1 MSNPISNPPPAPLHD
16 TAMSRIYYHFFV
28 HESSAGVRILL
39 IVALA
44 VLAHVTVKMVRHFS
58 EWLLIGGHQQK
69 GPFGVVTRKPKFI
82 TVTRLIVGVVVFAVY
97 FAAIGLIMQEFGFS
111 LATYLLSASVVGLAI
126 SFGSQGLVQDIVIGL
141 TLIFWDA
148 MSVGDIVEVSGA
160 INSVIGRVEEVGMR
174 FTTVVNFHN
183 QRVLIPNRT
192 IGNVSRFQQGG
203 VDAYAD
209 PQTPAGADP
218 KKIAQ
223 VVENIAVGMW
233 AQFGAIILAEP
244 IVGRVETA
252 PGGSWNFIR
261 VHFKIWPGQGSLIE
275 TTFRQE
281 VVKAMRVL
289 DPAYADW
296 QVPVT
301 YRAGTTSR
309 NLKPH

>member
-1 MSNPISNPPPAPLHD
+1 MSNPLSNPPPAPLHD
-16 TAMSRIYYHFFV
+16 TAMGRIYYHFFV
-28 HESSAGVRILL
+28 HESSTAVRILL
-39 IVALA
+39 IVVLA

-58 EWLLIGGHQQK
+58 EWLLMGSRQRQ
-69 GPFGVVTRKPKFI
+69 GPFGVVTQKPKFV
-82 TVTRLIVGVVVFAVY
+82 TVTRLIVGVVVFVVY
-97 FAAIGLIMQEFGFS
+97 FAAIGLVMQEFGFS

-160 INSVIGRVEEVGMR
+160 INTVIGRVEEIGMR
-174 FTTVVNFHN
+174 FTTVINFHN

-209 PQTPAGADP
+209 PQTPGNADP
-218 KKIAQ
+218 KKAAQ
-223 VVENIAVGMW
+223 VVENIATGMW

-244 IVGRVETA
+244 NVGKVETA

-281 VVKAMRVL
+281 VVKAMRAF

-301 YRAGTTSR
+301 YRAGATSR